1 MDIENLTIGEIAA
14 IEKYSGKKIGE
25 ITSTAQEGDVDTRMM
40 QALALVFAKRGG
52 FPEAKMED
60 IEQLTI
66 DEIAALLE
74 KPTQHI
80 AKRSEMAEAIAA
92 SLPPMDVDAAG
103 ESSGAMTQTMQDL
116 PLASDL
122 APKPTTR

>member
-25 ITSTAQEGDVDTRMM
+25 LTTSQDGDVDTRMM
-40 QALALVFAKRGG
+40 LALALVFAKRGG
-52 FPEAKMED
+52 FPQAKMED
-60 IEQLTI
+60 IEQLTME
-66 DEIAALLE
+66 EISALLE
-74 KPTQHI
+74 KPTQHVV
-80 AKRSEMAEAIAA
+80 KRSEMAEAIAA
-92 SLPPMDVDAAG
+92 SLPPLDEDAAG

-116 PLASDL
+116 PLVSDL

>member
-14 IEKYSGKKIGE
+14 IEKYAGRKISE
-25 ITSTAQEGDVDTRMM
+25 ITAAAEDEEVDTRMM
-40 QALALVFAKRGG
+40 IALALVFAKRGG
-52 FPEAKMED
+52 FPEAKIED
-60 IEQLTI
+60 IEQLTME
-66 DEIAALLE
+66 EIAALLE
-74 KPTQHI
+74 KPTTHI
-80 AKRSEMAEAIAA
+80 ARRSEVVEAIVA
-92 SLPPMDVDAAG
+92 SLPPVDSEAAG